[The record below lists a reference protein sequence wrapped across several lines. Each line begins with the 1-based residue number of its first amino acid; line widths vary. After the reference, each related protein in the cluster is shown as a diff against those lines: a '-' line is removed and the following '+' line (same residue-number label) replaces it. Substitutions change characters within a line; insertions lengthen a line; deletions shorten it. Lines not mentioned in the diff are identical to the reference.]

1 MKIDELS
8 EVSLEDISRPV
19 FDLDPRRYRQLSK
32 EFSDPAGEIYIPEP
46 QRGKIDFVRASKG
59 LIAYYRKSAEGGGSI
74 SQADARTKLIE
85 VQRELKQF
93 QLEREQGLW
102 IPRDEVLGEFLRRI
116 AIVKSGLLS
125 LPRSLP
131 GRLNGKDPRETG
143 QVIRRA
149 VITLLEKFS
158 RKGGVLK

>member
-1 MKIDELS
+1 MVNEIK
-8 EVSLEDISRPV
+8 LEDVSFKVFGISS
-19 FDLDPRRYRQLSK
+19 RRYRQLSK
-32 EFSDPAGEIYIPEP
+32 EYFDPAAEIYIPEP
-46 QRGKIDFVRASKG
+46 QAGKIDFVRATKG

-116 AIVKSGLLS
+116 AIVKTGLLS

-131 GRLNGKDPRETG
+131 GRLSGKDPRETG